1 MDLEQILLAK
11 AAQDAEQGPR
21 LSDMTA
27 LGAGVGAA
35 LGTMSGGVAHTLA
48 RLGRKPPEG
57 MAKLRPG
64 MRFAG
69 GLAGAV
75 LGGVLG
81 ASAQRAMTNEPSG
94 AGRLL
99 AKMQAQ
105 GGLNEM
111 DKLQLESILAETYSK
126 QGLL

>member
-11 AAQDAEQGPR
+11 AASDAEQGPR

-48 RLGRKPPEG
+48 RLGKKPPEG
-57 MAKLRPG
+57 LNKLRPG

-75 LGGVLG
+75 LGGALG
-81 ASAQRAMTNEPSG
+81 AGAQRTMANEPSG

-111 DKLQLESILAETYSK
+111 DKIQLESILAETYSK

>member
-57 MAKLRPG
+57 LAKVRPG

-75 LGGVLG
+75 LGGG
-81 ASAQRAMTNEPSG
+81 WSWAQKTMTNEPSG